1 MLCGKHS
8 ETVVSVDRKVSKF
21 GFNMLKNHNH
31 NSFLTIM
38 INFDL
43 TFKVACLF
51 FESGKLLLL
60 LQDLGSGDNCPGLVT
75 SPWFTL
81 VGLIIS
87 VVHS

>member
-1 MLCGKHS
+1 
-8 ETVVSVDRKVSKF
+8 
-21 GFNMLKNHNH
+21 
-31 NSFLTIM
+31 M

-43 TFKVACLF
+43 IFKVVCLF
-51 FESGKLLLL
+51 FASGKLLLL
-60 LQDLGSGDNCPGLVT
+60 LQDLVSGDNCPELVT